1 MLVENLLD
9 VPVHEK
15 KPYLTLIDISERS
28 HFTFFYIGANEVT
41 IKFLSQTFKSGFS
54 ASTFEEAKSIA
65 FSPDF
70 LEETPD
76 VIFLDVPFVESDMI
90 SFNQFLTSGAYLNIP
105 VVYNEKQLPKGGRLS
120 KYNSLIDDAFDI
132 LNSRVDYG
140 NKVAFLKE
148 SKTYHCNYKQEK
160 HCSQRETLLKAFSCY
175 LKRALDIII
184 SALLIIILSP
194 LFLLIALVI
203 KLESKGPIFYNA
215 KRAGKGFKVFNFYK
229 FRSMEVNAD
238 KKTEVMSQLNQYNVD
253 CKGPIFF
260 KISNDPRIT
269 KVGKILRNS
278 SLDELP
284 QLFNVLKGDMSLVGN
299 RPLPLY
305 EASTM
310 TTNEFVERFM
320 APSGITGLWQ
330 IKKRGKSNMSV
341 EERMNLDI
349 TYARKSSLVYDFWIM
364 AKTPAVL
371 LQKENV

>member
-1 MLVENLLD
+1 MLVENLLE
-9 VPVHEK
+9 VPVHEN
-15 KPYLTLIDISERS
+15 KPYLTLVNVSERS
-28 HFTFFYIGANEVT
+28 HFTFFYIGTNEVT
-41 IKFLSQTFKSGFS
+41 IKFLAQTFKSGFS
-54 ASTFEEAKSIA
+54 ASSLEEAKTVALSHE
-65 FSPDF
+65 F
-70 LEETPD
+70 LEEMPD
-76 VIFLDVPFVESDMI
+76 VIFIDVPFVEAEMVL
-90 SFNQFLTSGAYLNIP
+90 FNQFLSSGACSTIP

-120 KYNSLIDDAFDI
+120 KYSSVIDDAFDI
-132 LNSRVDYG
+132 LNSRVDYR

-148 SKTYHCNYKQEK
+148 SKSYPANFKEEK
-160 HCSQRETLLKAFSCY
+160 ECSQQETLLKAFSCHA
-175 LKRALDIII
+175 KRAFDIII
-184 SALLIIILSP
+184 SALLIVVLSP
-194 LFLLIALVI
+194 LFLIIALVI
-203 KLESKGPIFYNA
+203 KLESKGPVFYNA
-215 KRAGKGFKVFNFYK
+215 KRAGKGFKVFDFYK

-238 KKTEVMSQLNQYNVD
+238 KKIEAMSQLNQYNVD
-253 CKGPIFF
+253 CKGPVFF

-269 KVGKILRNS
+269 KVGKVLRNS

-330 IKKRGKSNMSV
+330 IKKRGKSDMSV

-349 TYARKSSLVYDFWIM
+349 TYARKASFVYDFWIM